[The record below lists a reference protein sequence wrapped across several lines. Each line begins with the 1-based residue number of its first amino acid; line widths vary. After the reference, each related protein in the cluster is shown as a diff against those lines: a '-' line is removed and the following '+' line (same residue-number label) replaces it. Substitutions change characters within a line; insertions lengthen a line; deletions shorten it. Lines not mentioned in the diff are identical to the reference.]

1 MTVITTSTLTH
12 SILKWAFSESNWSY
26 TLYILVVSSQHLF
39 SLWVWEKIHH
49 NIEHNNRNNIANI
62 YSFLL
67 LLLKSSFPW
76 SFIIFTKLE
85 KEKQTLS
92 KQGTFYRGG
101 KIPIT
106 EGIFL
111 SRRKLLHP
119 WTDLLYPGRDLSFKR
134 GVFLSQMGLLFP
146 GRDLSIE
153 EGTYFL

>member
-1 MTVITTSTLTH
+1 MTVITTSTPTQSL
-12 SILKWAFSESNWSY
+12 LKWAFSESNRSH

-39 SLWVWEKIHH
+39 SLRVSEKIHY
-49 NIEHNNRNNIANI
+49 NIEHKNRNNIANI

-85 KEKQTLS
+85 KETQTLS

-134 GVFLSQMGLLFP
+134 GVFLSQKGLLFP